1 MVVMLNLEILIKKE
15 KKIISCLLSGKVD
28 KFDEYIIKTIHAF
41 IINKTQIVLNY
52 YGLTRDDKD
61 MDKEL
66 REMIMYEMRRM
77 DKEVE
82 VVDKTNLFRQTLLKT
97 FKNKTVII
105 YTTGYRGTDHCPLS
119 FLQLLSEIEKVSFS
133 QIIIKGVHNTFDN
146 NKPSWI
152 YSIWTKTSN
161 NLIQKYKEK
170 NLKILFKNTKNHN
183 GKK

>member
-66 REMIMYEMRRM
+66 REMIMYEMGNYRI
-77 DKEVE
+77 K
-82 VVDKTNLFRQTLLKT
+82 DKTNLFRKTLLKR
-97 FKNKTVII
+97 FKNIQTVII
-105 YTTGYRGTDHCPLS
+105 YTTSTSGRDPCPLS
-119 FLQLLSEIEKVSFS
+119 FLWLLSEIEKVSFS
-133 QIIIKGVHNTFDN
+133 EIIIKGVHDIRNN

-152 YSIWTKTSN
+152 YMIWEKTRNS
-161 NLIQKYKEK
+161 LVQKYKEK
-170 NLKILFKNTKNHN
+170 
-183 GKK
+183 KK